1 MSNVGHLPVI
11 GINLFCPDCKRELI
25 SFNPNG
31 TFNLA
36 GQAEIRGSAEQIL
49 NEHGEVEEPQE
60 MVVTQARCLRRSCRA
75 RRWLRTHNPRR
86 A

>member
-1 MSNVGHLPVI
+1 MSNVGQLPVI

-36 GQAEIRGSAEQIL
+36 GQAEIRGSAEQTM
-49 NEHGEVEEPQE
+49 NEYDEVVEPQE
-60 MVVTQARCLRRSCRA
+60 MVVTQARCLRHSCRA
-75 RRWLRTHNPRR
+75 RRWLRAHNPRR